1 MTSDQLRKMIREIW
15 GEDRRDKKNED
26 EGAGLSGM
34 VEGGGVG
41 RGDAVKGEGAS

>member
-41 RGDAVKGEGAS
+41 RVMR